1 MFKRYIYDVHL
12 GEREVS
18 TPENSLRIK
27 NLKLSLLR
35 QGRQLE
41 KCSQERIK
49 PISLEVGEK
58 CIYKFIRSCL
68 RLKDK
73 TRYGM
78 NGQI

>member
-1 MFKRYIYDVHL
+1 MFKRYTYDVHI

-58 CIYKFIRSCL
+58 YIYKFIHV
-68 RLKDK
+68 
-73 TRYGM
+73 
-78 NGQI
+78 